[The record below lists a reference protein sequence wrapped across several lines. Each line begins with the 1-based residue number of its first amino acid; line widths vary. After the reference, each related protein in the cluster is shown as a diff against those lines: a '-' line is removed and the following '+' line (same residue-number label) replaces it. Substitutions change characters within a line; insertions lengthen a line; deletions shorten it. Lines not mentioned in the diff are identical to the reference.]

1 MVSHYSNPHPL
12 SSGVKLGLGLL
23 GQNVSDFDDKTL
35 KMISPKIMSLVP
47 DEEDNKN
54 RTVNLLSPSLFSLH
68 NESGPHELF
77 G

>member
-1 MVSHYSNPHPL
+1 M
-12 SSGVKLGLGLL
+12 KLGLGLL